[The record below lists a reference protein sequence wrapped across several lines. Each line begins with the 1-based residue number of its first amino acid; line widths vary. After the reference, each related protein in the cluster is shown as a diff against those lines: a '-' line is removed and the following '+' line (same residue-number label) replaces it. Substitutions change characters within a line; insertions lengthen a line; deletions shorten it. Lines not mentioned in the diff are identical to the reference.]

1 MSTWQ
6 MSGAAKHRHCPG
18 SLSSASAGAS
28 AAGLAGGKAVA
39 GPEGGVRAGNLIF
52 VAMIGGWYK
61 DAKGS
66 KPARPAAPGVAQQT
80 VDALTIIKEQLEAAG
95 SSLSQLL
102 RVQV

>member
-1 MSTWQ
+1 MTLPATARS
-6 MSGAAKHRHCPG
+6 APPPPP
-18 SLSSASAGAS
+18 SASAGAS